1 MIDYYATSVLHLSLE
16 DYFNAGIPPERSK
29 ELIEGIR
36 DVVGTLNLWCEPSG
50 INHNWNVRTRA
61 NTTRD
66 QYLVVFEITCALEDE
81 LRRMKVNVE
90 KQSVQ

>member
-1 MIDYYATSVLHLSLE
+1 MIEYYATSVLHLSLE

-29 ELIEGIR
+29 ELIEGIP
-36 DVVGTLNLWCEPSG
+36 DVVGSLNLWCEPSG
-50 INHNWNVRTRA
+50 LNHNWNVHTRA
-61 NTTRD
+61 NTATH

-81 LRRMKVNVE
+81 LKRMKADVE